1 MGAFEYRAL
10 DDGGRERKGVLE
22 GDTARQIRQQLRDQG
37 MAPLDV
43 VEVAQREKRS
53 GGRARSFQRGINATD
68 LALITRQLST
78 LVQSGLPIEEA
89 LRAVSQQC
97 EKPRLTGMLVG
108 VRSKVMEGH
117 TLATALG
124 DFPHVFTDLYRA
136 TVAAGEQSGHLDVVL
151 DRLADYTEGRQAMRQ
166 KMILALIY
174 PVLVVV
180 VSIAVVTLLLA
191 YVVPE
196 VVKVFDDMGQ
206 ELPTL
211 TVIMIAA
218 SDFIRE
224 SGLILFAALA
234 AAFVAIKA
242 VLRKPGPKRWYHHVQ
257 LKTPLIS
264 KLIRGLNA
272 ARFART
278 LSILSQSGVPVLEA
292 LRIAGQ
298 VVSNIPMRSAVEAA
312 AKHVSEGASMHKA
325 LEQSAYFPPMTIH
338 LIASGES
345 SGKLDEM
352 LERAANSQEQE
363 LDTVMQTI
371 LGLFGP
377 FMILM
382 MGGIVLLIILAILLP
397 IFNMNQLIA

>member
-1 MGAFEYRAL
+1 MGAFEYSAL
-10 DDGGRERKGVLE
+10 DAGGRERKGVLE
-22 GDTARQIRQQLRDQG
+22 GDTARQVRQQLRDQG

-43 VEVAQREKRS
+43 TEVAQREKRS
-53 GGRARSFQRGINATD
+53 SGRASFQRGINATD

-97 EKPRLTGMLVG
+97 EKPRLKSMLVG

-117 TLATALG
+117 TLANSLG
-124 DFPHVFTDLYRA
+124 DFPHVFNDLYRA
-136 TVAAGEQSGHLDVVL
+136 TVAAGEQSGFLDVVL
-151 DRLADYTEGRQAMRQ
+151 DRLADYTETRQ
-166 KMILALIY
+166 KMRQDIMQALIY
-174 PVLVVV
+174 PVALVV
-180 VSIAVVTLLLA
+180 VSILVVSVLLA
-191 YVVPE
+191 FVVPE
-196 VVKVFDDMGQ
+196 VVAVFDDMGQ
-206 ELPTL
+206 ELPML
-211 TVIMIAA
+211 TVALIAV

-224 SGLILFAALA
+224 SGLILLGAMAIS
-234 AAFVAIKA
+234 FVVIKA
-242 VLRKPGPKRWYHHVQ
+242 MLRKSGPKRWFHHLQ

-298 VVSNIPMRSAVEAA
+298 VVSNLPMRSAVEAA
-312 AKHVSEGASMHKA
+312 AKYVSEGASMHKA
-325 LEQSAYFPPMTIH
+325 LEQSGYFPPMTIH

-352 LERAANSQEQE
+352 LERAADSQELE
-363 LDTVMQTI
+363 LSAVMKI
-371 LGLFGP
+371 VMGLFGP
-377 FMILM
+377 IVILL
-382 MGGIVLLIILAILLP
+382 MGGAVLLIILAILLP
-397 IFNMNQLIA
+397 IFNMNELMI

>member
-1 MGAFEYRAL
+1 MGAFEYTAL
-10 DDGGRERKGVLE
+10 DNGGRERKGVLE
-22 GDTARQIRQQLRDQG
+22 GDTARQVRQQLRDQG

-43 VEVAQREKRS
+43 VEVAQQ
-53 GGRARSFQRGINATD
+53 ARRTAAGAVSFQRGVNATD
-68 LALITRQLST
+68 LALMTRQLST

-97 EKPRLTGMLVG
+97 EKPRLKSILVG

-166 KMILALIY
+166 KMMLALIY

-206 ELPTL
+206 ELPLL
-211 TVIMIAA
+211 TVMMIAA

-224 SGLILFAALA
+224 SGLLLLGAMVV
-234 AAFVAIKA
+234 AFVSIKA
-242 VLRKPGPKRWYHHVQ
+242 ILRKPGPKRWFHHVQ

-298 VVSNIPMRSAVEAA
+298 VVSNIPMRSAVESA

-325 LEQSAYFPPMTIH
+325 LEQSGYFPPMTIH

-363 LDTVMQTI
+363 LDTVMQTVM
-371 LGLFGP
+371 GLFGP
-377 FMILM
+377 FMILL

-397 IFNMNQLIA
+397 IFNMNQLIG

>member
-22 GDTARQIRQQLRDQG
+22 GDTARQIRQQLRDRG

-53 GGRARSFQRGINATD
+53 GGKARSFQRGINATD

-117 TLATALG
+117 TLANALG

-166 KMILALIY
+166 KMMLALIY

-224 SGLILFAALA
+224 SGLILFGAMAVS
-234 AAFVAIKA
+234 FVAIKA
-242 VLRKPGPKRWYHHVQ
+242 VLRKPGPKRWYHHLQ

-298 VVSNIPMRSAVEAA
+298 VVSNIPMRAAVETA

-325 LEQSAYFPPMTIH
+325 LEQSGYFPPMTIH

>member
-1 MGAFEYRAL
+1 VAAFEYKAL
-10 DDGGRERKGVLE
+10 DRGGRERKGVLE
-22 GDTARQIRQQLRDQG
+22 GDTARQVRQQLRDQG

-43 VEVAQREKRS
+43 VAVVPREKRS
-53 GGRARSFQRGINATD
+53 DGRPASFQRGVNATD

-97 EKPRLTGMLVG
+97 EKPRIKSMLVG

-151 DRLADYTEGRQAMRQ
+151 DRLADYTETRQQMRQ
-166 KMILALIY
+166 EIMQALIY
-174 PVLVVV
+174 PVVLVV
-180 VSIAVVTLLLA
+180 VSILVVSLLLA
-191 YVVPE
+191 FVVPE

-211 TVIMIAA
+211 TVVMIAT

-224 SGLILFAALA
+224 SGLLLLAVIVVLF
-234 AAFVAIKA
+234 VIMKA
-242 VLRKPGPKRWYHHVQ
+242 VLRKPGPKRWSHHLQ
-257 LKTPLIS
+257 LKIPLIS
-264 KLIRGLNA
+264 KLVRGANA

-292 LRIAGQ
+292 LRIAEQ
-298 VVSNIPMRSAVEAA
+298 VVSNIPMRSAVEMA

-325 LEQSAYFPPMTIH
+325 LEQSGYFPPMTIH

-352 LERAANSQEQE
+352 LARAADSQELE
-363 LDTVMQTI
+363 LNAVMKI
-371 LGLFGP
+371 VMGVFGP
-377 FMILM
+377 IIILV
-382 MGGIVLLIILAILLP
+382 MGGAVMLIILAILLP
-397 IFNMNQLIA
+397 IFNMNELMI

>member
-1 MGAFEYRAL
+1 MGAFEYTAL
-10 DDGGRERKGVLE
+10 DAGGRERKGVLE
-22 GDTARQIRQQLRDQG
+22 GDTARQVRQQLRDQG

-53 GGRARSFQRGINATD
+53 SNRSFAFQRGINATD
-68 LALITRQLST
+68 LALITRQFST
-78 LVQSGLPIEEA
+78 LSRSGLPVEEA

-97 EKPRLTGMLVG
+97 EKPRLKSMLVG
-108 VRSKVMEGH
+108 VRSRVMEGH

-124 DFPHVFTDLYRA
+124 DFPHVFSDLYRA

-151 DRLADYTEGRQAMRQ
+151 DRLADYTETRQ
-166 KMILALIY
+166 KMREDLTIALIY
-174 PVLVVV
+174 PVTIVVI
-180 VSIAVVTLLLA
+180 SIAVVTLLLA

-196 VVKVFDDMGQ
+196 VVKVFEDTGQ

-211 TVIMIAA
+211 TVIMIAT

-224 SGLILFAALA
+224 SGTVVFGAMVAV
-234 AAFVAIKA
+234 FVSIKA
-242 VLRKPGPKRWYHHVQ
+242 LLRKPGPKSRFHRLQ
-257 LKTPLIS
+257 LGTPLVS
-264 KLIRGLNA
+264 KLVRGLNG

-298 VVSNIPMRSAVEAA
+298 VVSNLPMRSAVEAA

-325 LEQSAYFPPMTIH
+325 LEQSGYFPPMMIH

-352 LERAANSQEQE
+352 LGRAADSQEQE
-363 LDTVMQTI
+363 LGSVVKKLMA
-371 LGLFGP
+371 LFGP
-377 FMILM
+377 FMIVV
-382 MGGIVLLIILAILLP
+382 MGGIVMLIILAILLP
-397 IFNMNQLIA
+397 IFNMNQLIV

>member
-1 MGAFEYRAL
+1 MGAFEYKAL
-10 DDGGRERKGVLE
+10 DSRGRERKGVLE
-22 GDTARQIRQQLRDQG
+22 GDTARQVRQQLRDQG

-43 VEVAQREKRS
+43 VEVVQREKRS
-53 GGRARSFQRGINATD
+53 GGRPASFQRGVNATD

-97 EKPRLTGMLVG
+97 EKPRLKSMLVG

-136 TVAAGEQSGHLDVVL
+136 TVSAGEQSGHLDVVL
-151 DRLADYTEGRQAMRQ
+151 DRLADYTETRQQMRQ
-166 KMILALIY
+166 EIMQALIY
-174 PVLVVV
+174 PVVLVV
-180 VSIAVVTLLLA
+180 VSILVVSLLLA
-191 YVVPE
+191 FVVPE

-211 TVIMIAA
+211 TVVMIAT

-224 SGLILFAALA
+224 SGLLLLGVIVALF
-234 AAFVAIKA
+234 ITMKA
-242 VLRKPGPKRWYHHVQ
+242 VLRKPGPKRWYHHLQ

-264 KLIRGLNA
+264 KLVRGANA

-292 LRIAGQ
+292 LRIAEQ

-325 LEQSAYFPPMTIH
+325 LEKSGYFPPMTIH

-352 LERAANSQEQE
+352 LARAADSQELE
-363 LDTVMQTI
+363 LNAVMKI
-371 LGLFGP
+371 IMGVFGP
-377 FMILM
+377 IIILV
-382 MGGIVLLIILAILLP
+382 MGGAVMLIILAILLP
-397 IFNMNQLIA
+397 IFNMNELMI

>member
-166 KMILALIY
+166 KMMLALIY

-224 SGLILFAALA
+224 SGLILFGVMAVS
-234 AAFVAIKA
+234 FVAIKA
-242 VLRKPGPKRWYHHVQ
+242 VLRKPGPKRWSHHLQ

-264 KLIRGLNA
+264 KLVRGLNA

-298 VVSNIPMRSAVEAA
+298 VVSNIPMRGAVETA

-325 LEQSAYFPPMTIH
+325 LEQSGYFPPMTIH

>member
-1 MGAFEYRAL
+1 VGAFEYKAL
-10 DDGGRERKGVLE
+10 DSGGRERKGVLE
-22 GDTARQIRQQLRDQG
+22 GDTARQVRQQLRDQG

-53 GGRARSFQRGINATD
+53 GGRPASFQRGVNATD

-97 EKPRLTGMLVG
+97 EKPRLKSMLVG
-108 VRSKVMEGH
+108 VRSRVMEGH

-151 DRLADYTEGRQAMRQ
+151 DRLADYTETRQQMRQ
-166 KMILALIY
+166 EIMQALIY
-174 PVLVVV
+174 PVVLVV
-180 VSIAVVTLLLA
+180 VSIAVVSLLLA
-191 YVVPE
+191 FVVPE

-211 TVIMIAA
+211 TVVMIAM

-224 SGLILFAALA
+224 SGLLLLGVIVVLFIAM
-234 AAFVAIKA
+234 KA
-242 VLRKPGPKRWYHHVQ
+242 VLRKPGPKRWSHHLQ
-257 LKTPLIS
+257 LKIPLIS
-264 KLIRGLNA
+264 KLVRGANA

-292 LRIAGQ
+292 LRIAEQ
-298 VVSNIPMRSAVEAA
+298 VVSNIPMRSAVETA

-325 LEQSAYFPPMTIH
+325 LEKSGYFPPMTIH

-352 LERAANSQEQE
+352 LARAADSQELE
-363 LDTVMQTI
+363 LNAVMKI
-371 LGLFGP
+371 VMGVFGP
-377 FMILM
+377 IIILV
-382 MGGIVLLIILAILLP
+382 MGGAVMLIILAILLP
-397 IFNMNQLIA
+397 IFNMNELMI